1 MTNLK
6 PNKILTIKA
15 WFVYI
20 LERKNRKF
28 GENAL
33 KLVLEIPNALSQRK
47 STFRDMTWIVAGKTW
62 YYVEYFM

>member
-20 LERKNRKF
+20 LERKNRKS

-33 KLVLEIPNALSQRK
+33 KLVLEIPNALFQRK
-47 STFRDMTWIVAGKTW
+47 STFRDMT
-62 YYVEYFM
+62 

>member
-47 STFRDMTWIVAGKTW
+47 STFRDMT
-62 YYVEYFM
+62 